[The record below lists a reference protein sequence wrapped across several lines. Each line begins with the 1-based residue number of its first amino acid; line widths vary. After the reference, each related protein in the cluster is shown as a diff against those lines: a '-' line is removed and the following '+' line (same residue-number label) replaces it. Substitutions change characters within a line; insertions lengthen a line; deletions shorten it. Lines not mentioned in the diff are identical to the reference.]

1 MAKLIGI
8 LGSAIGSAGIF
19 FGFYFL
25 EKNPDF
31 AFKLVVFFSVGIVG
45 VLAFIR
51 HFIFHKDD
59 AKRLGWE
66 TDRPDW
72 MFEVGFAN
80 LAFGIMGI
88 IAAYAGFGILTSAL
102 VIFGYASYLVQA
114 AFLHLYRYITDEKKS
129 PGRLWRGFFLTFLF
143 AVMMFIFAIY
153 GFNNF

>member
-1 MAKLIGI
+1 MAKIIGI
-8 LGSAIGSAGIF
+8 IGNVIGSAGIF

-25 EKNPDF
+25 GTEPELSLKIV
-31 AFKLVVFFSVGIVG
+31 ALSTVGILG
-45 VLAFIR
+45 VLAYIR

-80 LAFGIMGI
+80 LAFGVMGFIAVIADFGI
-88 IAAYAGFGILTSAL
+88 ITYS
-102 VIFGYASYLVQA
+102 VVVFGYAVYLVQA

-129 PGRLWRGFFLTFLF
+129 PGRLWRGFFLTFIF
-143 AVMMFIFAIY
+143 SMMMFIFAIY
-153 GFNNF
+153 GLFKF